1 MRFSGTVVVDANVAV
16 KWYLPE
22 EGEDAALE
30 VFETGASGEATLIA
44 PDMILAEVGNV
55 FWLRHRRGH
64 ISRERVLEA
73 WDSFRDAG
81 ISLTESGELMALA
94 LEISLDTGCAVYDAL
109 YVALAEAEGAKL
121 VTADRKLVRTL
132 EATPFASSV
141 AEL

>member
-22 EGEDAALE
+22 EGEDEAFE
-30 VFETGASGEATLIA
+30 VFEAGASGEVTLIA

-55 FWLRHRRGH
+55 FWVQHRRGH
-64 ISRERVLEA
+64 ISWERVLEA
-73 WDSFRDAG
+73 WNSFQQAD
-81 ISLTESGELMALA
+81 IPLTASGTLMTFALDIA
-94 LEISLDTGCAVYDAL
+94 LDTGCAVYDAL

-141 AEL
+141 VEL